1 MVEQPLA
8 EVFGFPV
15 DNETDRARRYR
26 QNRLCPFNN
35 RIANCTKDKA
45 NDPLGVCSIFDS
57 DAAPVIT
64 CPVRFRQDW
73 HITEHAAAFFFE
85 PGTRWTS
92 LGEVR
97 LNDIEGKLAGNIDLV
112 LVAYD
117 DRGQVLDFGAL
128 EVQAVYISGNVR
140 RPYEHF
146 MHDRAGYRSAGMSQR
161 TTPPRPDYLSSSR
174 KRLVPQLLYKGGILA
189 AWNKRQAVA
198 LQRSFFESLP
208 PLPTVSPE
216 EANVAWIIYDLVLDP
231 SRNEYDLSLVQTV
244 FTRFGAILDQI
255 ATPAPG
261 PVGDFISDLQEKLDQ
276 KFEEGGTAPDTTTLA
291 DLL

>member
-1 MVEQPLA
+1 MIEQPLA

-15 DNETDRARRYR
+15 DNVTDRARRYR

-45 NDPLGVCSIFDS
+45 NDPLGVCSIFDGN
-57 DAAPVIT
+57 ATPVIT

-73 HITEHAAAFFFE
+73 HITEHAAAFFFA

-97 LNDIEGKLAGNIDLV
+97 LNDIEGRSAGNIGLV

-146 MHDRAGYRSAGMSQR
+146 MHDPAGYRSAGIPQR

-174 KRLVPQLLYKGGILA
+174 TRLVPQLMYKGGILA
-189 AWNKRQAVA
+189 SWNKRQAVA

-216 EANVAWIIYDLVLDP
+216 EANVGWIIYDLVLDP
-231 SRNEYDLSLVQTV
+231 ARNEYDLSLVQTV
-244 FTRFGAILDQI
+244 FTRFNAILDQI

-261 PVGDFISDLQEKLDQ
+261 SIGDFISDLQEKLDQ
-276 KFEEGGTAPDTTTLA
+276 KFEEGGTAPDTTTLS